1 MRLSADTIP
10 IKTPQGQAE
19 LGSRTRAVGQRHRT
33 VLLLADGRRT
43 ASVVRSM
50 ARDAG
55 VPENCFDE
63 LLAMGLLEL
72 TDAAGAQSRVDTRAG
87 ALGDEVG
94 RSDAETPSAAADS
107 LLPPSRTL
115 YPESASTDSTL
126 GTTAAPSPAAP
137 DAALPEPVD
146 PVFVEAQRIML
157 LAVRTEAPLVGSL
170 TALRLRRARTR
181 ADLNE
186 LLAEVEARITKP
198 HRPLAANLTMR
209 RVRQLLDGR
218 LQPSVAS
225 I

>member
-1 MRLSADTIP
+1 MSSDTIP

-33 VLLLADGRRT
+33 VLLLADGRRSAT
-43 ASVVRSM
+43 VVRSM
-50 ARDAG
+50 AREAG
-55 VPENCFDE
+55 VPEACFDE

-72 TDAAGAQSRVDTRAG
+72 TDAAGAQARADTRAG
-87 ALGDEVG
+87 AL
-94 RSDAETPSAAADS
+94 AEQEGPSAAGAISAAPDS

-126 GTTAAPSPAAP
+126 GAAAAPNAA
-137 DAALPEPVD
+137 DAGLTAQEPVD
-146 PVFVEAQRIML
+146 PVFIEARRILL

-198 HRPLAANLTMR
+198 HRPLAANLTMQ